1 MTLQS
6 LSSANSTITTTD
18 QTTGEPIQ
26 NGTSSQTTIKPL
38 NLSERTM
45 RPRDPYTNSP
55 ALKVGSE
62 GVTENQ
68 D

>member
-1 MTLQS
+1 M
-6 LSSANSTITTTD
+6 D

-45 RPRDPYTNSP
+45 RLRDPYTNIP

-62 GVTENQ
+62 VTENQ